1 MQIVNTICS
10 GSTLP
15 TTLHLAFQFCY
26 DRLGRMKN
34 IVAQLVLFFAAIFLI
49 ACDYGQD
56 VPDQIHDEPHT
67 NTAAGENPEEEEE

>member
-1 MQIVNTICS
+1 
-10 GSTLP
+10 
-15 TTLHLAFQFCY
+15 
-26 DRLGRMKN
+26 MKD

-67 NTAAGENPEEEEE
+67 NTAAGENPAEEEE